1 MWLYIVAGVVLAFG
15 FMAFTGAPYLPSKR
29 KDIERA
35 LTELYELSA
44 KDHLVDMGAGDG
56 VVLRAASSR
65 GAQATGYEINP
76 AIALIAKFLSRHDP
90 RVAVSVANLWR
101 ISFPEDTTV
110 VYVFGDSRDI
120 KKMYKKVEE
129 QATRIGRPLHL
140 ISYGFAVPGC
150 EPAKKVG
157 ASSLYRVE
165 PLRKSKA
172 QV

>member
-1 MWLYIVAGVVLAFG
+1 MWIYITAGLVLAFG

-35 LTELYELSA
+35 LTELYELGV

-56 VVLRAASSR
+56 VVLRVASSL
-65 GAQATGYEINP
+65 GAKATGYEINP
-76 AIALIAKFLSRHDP
+76 VIAYIARFLSRNDSH
-90 RVAVSVANLWR
+90 VKVYVANLWR
-101 ISFPEDTTV
+101 VEFPDDTTV
-110 VYVFGDSRDI
+110 VYVFGDTRDI

-129 QATRIGRPLHL
+129 QAARIGRPLYL

-150 EPAKKVG
+150 ETVKQVG
-157 ASSLYRVE
+157 ASNLYRVE
-165 PLRKSKA
+165 PLRKQKA